1 MPGMENTMS
10 SEFADAQA
18 VNSGKTRRK
27 GMTEFRV
34 KIVGWLFVL
43 LATIGTTVLPQM
55 LGYHAGSDNM
65 VAMTILVVCEVASW
79 TAIPLYAWLLVQ
91 GYRHTHNALQYG
103 IRLLVLALI
112 SEVPYDMA
120 TSGKV
125 WDMGSQNPVFA
136 LVVALIVLATIDWAR
151 EHLQGVSRWVVSVLV
166 TIAGLAW
173 VLILHIG
180 LRQGMLN
187 MGLLLVGMALIFHL
201 MDAHE
206 NTMMMTAGVLGAVF
220 FIMPAVGVAMLHTR
234 RDELGYTRPWV
245 KWVFYALYPLTL
257 LVCALPVM

>member
-1 MPGMENTMS
+1 MS
-10 SEFADAQA
+10 NGLADEQA
-18 VNSGKTRRK
+18 VSGAKTRRK

-43 LATIGTTVLPQM
+43 LATLGTTVLPGM
-55 LGYHAGSDNM
+55 LGYHAGSDDM
-65 VAMTILVVCEVASW
+65 VAMTILVACEVVSW
-79 TAIPLYAWLLVQ
+79 TAIPLYSWLLVQ
-91 GYRHTHNALQYG
+91 GYRHTHNAVLYG
-103 IRLLVLALI
+103 VRLLVLALV

-136 LVVALIVLATIDWAR
+136 LMVALIVIAAIDWAR
-151 EHLQGVSRWVVSVLV
+151 EHLQGVSKWIVSVLV
-166 TIAGLAW
+166 AIAGLAW
-173 VLILHIG
+173 VLMLHIG

-187 MGLLLVGMALIFHL
+187 MGLLLVGMALVFHL

-220 FIMPAVGVAMLHTR
+220 FIMTAVGVAMLHSR

-245 KWVFYALYPLTL
+245 KWAFYVLYPLTL